1 MQEDEWLVTIEYLQK
16 GNKQYQVLW
25 MTQIIQMDP
34 NTHHMNVLIS
44 MQKGFV
50 VDRETHIPDPCPD
63 EKSIA
68 ELGTLALEG
77 I

>member
-1 MQEDEWLVTIEYLQK
+1 
-16 GNKQYQVLW
+16 
-25 MTQIIQMDP
+25 MTQTIQMDP
-34 NTHHMNVLIS
+34 NTHQMNVLIS

-50 VDRETHIPDPCPD
+50 VDRQTHIPDPSQD

>member
-1 MQEDEWLVTIEYLQK
+1 
-16 GNKQYQVLW
+16 
-25 MTQIIQMDP
+25 MTQVIQMDP
-34 NTHHMNVLIS
+34 NTHQMNVLIS

-50 VDRETHIPDPCPD
+50 VDRQTHIPDPCPD